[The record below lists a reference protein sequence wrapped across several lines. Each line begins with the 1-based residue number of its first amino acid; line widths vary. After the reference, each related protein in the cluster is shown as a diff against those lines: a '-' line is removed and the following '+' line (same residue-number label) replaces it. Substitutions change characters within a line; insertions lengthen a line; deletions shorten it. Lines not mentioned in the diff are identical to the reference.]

1 MKLKENPFF
10 AKLISLDLQKDDYAV
25 FGSGP
30 LYAHGLREKISD
42 IDMIARGEAW
52 KKALA
57 LGEIGVPKSGD
68 GRVVVIG
75 KDEIEVHDK
84 WGPGGWDTDELIDT
98 AEEIEG
104 IRFVTLAN
112 VLKWKKML
120 MRPKDLIDIEKIERY
135 LETLQSKNPE

>member
-1 MKLKENPFF
+1 MKLKDNPLF
-10 AKLISLDLQKDDYAV
+10 AKLISLDLPKDDYAV

-30 LYAHGLREKISD
+30 LYAHGLREEIHD

-52 KKALA
+52 KKALT
-57 LGEIGVPKSGD
+57 LGEVGVPKSGD

-75 KDEIEVHDK
+75 EDEIEVLDK
-84 WGPGGWDTDELIDT
+84 WGPGEWDTDELIDT

-104 IRFVTLAN
+104 IRFVTLAT

-120 MRPKDLIDIEKIERY
+120 MRPKDLVDIERIEKY
-135 LETLQSKNPE
+135 LESLQVKV